1 MKFERTR
8 KDFLSIKE
16 YASAGDRK
24 GKLSNIGNEGD
35 GAIEAVMKAE
45 LQRAANSDTLNF
57 QENFLPYPSPTKQIK
72 PMYLKG
78 KGREQWKM
86 VLWWNHIWEQ

>member
-24 GKLSNIGNEGD
+24 GKLSNIGDEGD

-45 LQRAANSDTLNF
+45 LQRAANSEMLNF
-57 QENFLPYPSPTKQIK
+57 QENFLPYPSPTKQI
-72 PMYLKG
+72 
-78 KGREQWKM
+78 
-86 VLWWNHIWEQ
+86 